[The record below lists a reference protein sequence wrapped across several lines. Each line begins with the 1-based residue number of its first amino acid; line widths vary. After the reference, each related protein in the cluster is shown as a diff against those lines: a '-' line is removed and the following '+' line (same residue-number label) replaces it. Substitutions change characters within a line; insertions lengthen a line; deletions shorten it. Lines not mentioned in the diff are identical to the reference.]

1 MGFTKLDER
10 ILQSSIM
17 AESAI
22 TFKVWITLL
31 ASCQANGIAYVS
43 AIYLSSI
50 CHLPLSRVEIALERL
65 ENSDPHSRSL
75 ADDGRRI
82 RRIDGGYEIINYLVY
97 RDASLRDAEAERKR
111 LYREKIKGCPDT
123 SGRSPDASASAY
135 AYASIIFNFKERVW
149 EGITEDIKKHWGEA
163 YPACDIELELK
174 QMIEWILTHPKQ
186 GKKKNYGRFINGWLS
201 RNQDSG
207 GTRGI
212 GESPYPRKQPPE
224 NPRIGTNKHPK
235 SQKDLEWEKAQADY
249 LKKHPDREGLA
260 EFSQQWHGETL

>member
-135 AYASIIFNFKERVW
+135 ASIVFNFKERVW

-174 QMIEWILTHPKQ
+174 QMIEWILTHPKK

-207 GTRGI
+207 GTKGI
-212 GESPYPRKQPPE
+212 GENPYPRKLSLD
-224 NPRIGTNKHPK
+224 NPRTGLNTHPK
-235 SQKDLEWEKAQADY
+235 TPKDLEAQKARQDY
-249 LKKHPDREGLA
+249 IKAHPGDQEGLA
-260 EFSQQWHGETL
+260 QFTQKWFEEHP